1 MYKLSVNASK
11 HYQIT
16 ISNSLEEFAAAVC
29 PTVTGNKVAIVTD
42 TNVNKLYPNALDG
55 YLQNKTVYRY
65 VVPAGEQSKSKDCYF
80 DLLEKLSSDGF
91 NRTDTVIAFGGGVVG
106 DLAGFVAATYMR
118 GITLIQV
125 PTTILAAV
133 DSSVGGKTAINLDNG
148 KNLVGAFYQPSAV
161 YINTDFFKTLPERE
175 IKSGMGEIVKY
186 ALLSKSIT
194 LSMIKEGASERL
206 VHECLKIKSDI
217 VERDEKESGER
228 ALLNLGHT
236 VGHAIESLSHYA
248 YSHGECVTKGLAYT
262 LKLSKRLYNID
273 DGKYAAM
280 HTLLTSCEHDLTCP
294 YSVKE
299 LINKIA
305 YDKKSNGATINFV
318 TLKDIGKAEIVTI
331 AYDDLEKYF
340 N

>member
-16 ISNSLEEFAAAVC
+16 ISNNLDEFVSAVC
-29 PTVTGNKVAIVTD
+29 PAITGNKVAIITD
-42 TNVNKLYPNALDG
+42 TTVNELYPGVLDG

-65 VVPAGEQSKSKDCYF
+65 VVPSGEQSKSKDCYF
-80 DLLEKLSSDGF
+80 DLLEKLSSDEF
-91 NRTDTVIAFGGGVVG
+91 TRTDTVIAFGGGVVG

-118 GITLIQV
+118 GINLVQV
-125 PTTILAAV
+125 PTTILSAV

-175 IKSGMGEIVKY
+175 IKSGMGEVVKY
-186 ALLSKSIT
+186 AFLSKSVT
-194 LSMIKEGASERL
+194 LSMIREGANERL
-206 VHECLKIKSDI
+206 VYECLKIKSSI

-236 VGHAIESLSHYA
+236 VGHAIESLSHYS
-248 YSHGECVTKGLAYT
+248 YSHGECVVKGLAYT
-262 LKLSKRLYNID
+262 LKLSKRLYNIAD
-273 DGKYAAM
+273 DKFNA
-280 HTLLTSCEHDLTCP
+280 TQELLASCGHDLTCP

-299 LINKIA
+299 LLNKIA
-305 YDKKSNGATINFV
+305 YDKKSNGKSIKFV
-318 TLKDIGKAEIVTI
+318 ALKDVGEPEIVTI
-331 AYDDLEKYF
+331 DYDELQEYL

>member
-16 ISNSLEEFAAAVC
+16 ISNSLEEFASAVC
-29 PTVTGNKVAIVTD
+29 PTVTGSKVAIVTD
-42 TNVNKLYPNALDG
+42 ATVNELYGGALDG
-55 YLQNKTVYRY
+55 YLQDKTVYRY

-80 DLLEKLSSDGF
+80 HLLEKLSSDGF
-91 NRTDTVIAFGGGVVG
+91 TRTDTVVAFGGGVVG

-118 GITLIQV
+118 GINLIQV

-133 DSSVGGKTAINLDNG
+133 DSSVGGKTAINLDSG

-161 YINTDFFKTLPERE
+161 YINTGFFKTLPERE
-175 IKSGMGEIVKY
+175 IKSGMGEVVKY
-186 ALLSKSIT
+186 AFLSKSVT
-194 LSMIKEGASERL
+194 LSMIKNGANEEL
-206 VHECLKIKSDI
+206 VYECLKIKSNI

-248 YSHGECVTKGLAYT
+248 YSHGECVVKGLAYT
-262 LKLSKRLYNID
+262 IKLSKRLYNVERS
-273 DGKYAAM
+273 KYDAM
-280 HTLLTSCEHDLTCP
+280 QELLTSCGHDLTCP
-294 YSVKE
+294 YSAKE
-299 LINKIA
+299 LIDKIA
-305 YDKKSNGATINFV
+305 YDKKSNGKAIKFI
-318 TLKDIGKAEIVTI
+318 TLKEVGKPEIVTI
-331 AYDDLEKYF
+331 DYDQLQEYL